1 MKDRIFDGEEQT
13 ADNFETNIRPEYL
26 DWEKDDFQEFIN
38 KNKIERMVDIRRN
51 YENIYSTILKKG
63 YHAVDFIFPK
73 NG

>member
-1 MKDRIFDGEEQT
+1 MIFRNLLT
-13 ADNFETNIRPEYL
+13 
-26 DWEKDDFQEFIN
+26 

-73 NG
+73 TDKLHHYTYRGYSDIIEKCKLKRL